1 MTAAARWMA
10 ALKLESG
17 FVGAHSDTFELL
29 QLAEEVLDQ
38 VTPFVHVSVD
48 RPLLGSALMLRD
60 DDLGARSSRSAMM
73 ALLSKAVSAISALK
87 LNPSISGGTPI
98 VSNRWPGSRTK
109 RTIAEGVGEREDLGR
124 QTAFGSADGLALSP
138 PLRLGRGDGP

>member
-1 MTAAARWMA
+1 MDGGAEAGV
-10 ALKLESG
+10 G

-109 RTIAEGVGEREDLGR
+109 RTRFPRASV
-124 QTAFGSADGLALSP
+124 SARILVVRP
-138 PLRLGRGDGP
+138 PLDRPMAWL